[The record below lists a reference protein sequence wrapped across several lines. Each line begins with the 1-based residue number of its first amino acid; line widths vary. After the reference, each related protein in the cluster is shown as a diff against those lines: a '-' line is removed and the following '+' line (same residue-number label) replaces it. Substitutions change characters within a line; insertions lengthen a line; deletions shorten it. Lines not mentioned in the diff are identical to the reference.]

1 MIEPDDLWPDAACE
15 PENCL
20 SLHIGLRGAR
30 DFATHGS
37 DHFRRDFVG
46 RVAKIE
52 DADPRL
58 GLKLDPYRSSG
69 RGIVRYR
76 SVFPG
81 GEPTL
86 IGPTV
91 NAPCVFTSLIRAP
104 VPSVTVIAR
113 S

>member
-1 MIEPDDLWPDAACE
+1 LIEPDDLWPDPACE

-20 SLHIGLRGAR
+20 PLHIGLRGAR
-30 DFATHGS
+30 DFATHSS

-69 RGIVRYR
+69 RACTRYR
-76 SVFPG
+76 SVFPDG
-81 GEPTL
+81 GPTL

-91 NAPCVFTSLIRAP
+91 KEPVVSTSPNRAP
-104 VPSVTVIAR
+104 VPSVTVIAP